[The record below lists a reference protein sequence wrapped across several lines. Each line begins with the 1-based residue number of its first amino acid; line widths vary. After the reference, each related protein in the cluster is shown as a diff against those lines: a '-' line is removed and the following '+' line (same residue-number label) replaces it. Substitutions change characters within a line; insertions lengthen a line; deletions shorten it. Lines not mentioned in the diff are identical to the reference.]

1 VQMKPEA
8 ASGNYELAL
17 LVSTSDRSFSVPLKR
32 NPALGTM
39 LRPVIWIRGRNKS
52 VTIGEVSA
60 NGFEQVSSRLMQ
72 LRQAMTLLQPG
83 DSSSSELL
91 TSPWLVVRAWARQE
105 SAKVT
110 AKSLADTDEDTSD
123 QETAIKE
130 VLQSHL
136 THMVRSCSSPGL
148 FVAGGSEAGMI
159 LRRETSLG
167 GEIPLDMKFSVQ
179 GEPADPVKQA
189 ATSQDTGAG
198 DEQTT
203 KENNSSESSSESED
217 EGNL

>member
-1 VQMKPEA
+1 MLQETNQDAQVQEDFIQNDKDPSVKSS
-8 ASGNYELAL
+8 ASLA
-17 LVSTSDRSFSVPLKR
+17 
-32 NPALGTM
+32 
-39 LRPVIWIRGRNKS
+39 PVIWIRGRNKS

-60 NGFEQVSSRLMQ
+60 NGFEQVEDVDTIKAHVAEGLEGTNVFIDSP
-72 LRQAMTLLQPG
+72 RQIPELTAPDFAVAGGPG
-83 DSSSSELL
+83 LG
-91 TSPWLVVRAWARQE
+91 AAG
-105 SAKVT
+105 AKVT